1 MVQLS
6 LRREFLKNNVNF
18 MIQLGLRREFLK
30 KLRKFHGLVG
40 PPAGNFEKNKVNF
53 MVQVALRG
61 DFLKKK
67 KKMSFMVQLGLRREC
82 LKKTTTCKTKKSIFR
97 FSKMALNHV
106 LIAPEY
112 SRRREL
118 SKSYLNIFYLPIF
131 DRFVAHQSSK
141 KNFGPNVIY
150 CFFSLFLAFNIA
162 YLFAIHPRESNHALT
177 FSISQFLIGLRLTEN
192 QQIMLVPMS
201 YIAFLGYVDIIW

>member
-1 MVQLS
+1 M
-6 LRREFLKNNVNF
+6 K
-18 MIQLGLRREFLK
+18 I
-30 KLRKFHGLVG
+30 
-40 PPAGNFEKNKVNF
+40 
-53 MVQVALRG
+53 
-61 DFLKKK
+61 
-67 KKMSFMVQLGLRREC
+67 
-82 LKKTTTCKTKKSIFR
+82 TTTCKTKKSIFR

-150 CFFSLFLAFNIA
+150 CFFEKCGSTRADEVYLARSLRSTSPGVSGRLWRCMAGLQASRFRSTSPGVSGP
-162 YLFAIHPRESNHALT
+162 PRRHGYCFQHIRNGTSPHGP
-177 FSISQFLIGLRLTEN
+177 SH
-192 QQIMLVPMS
+192 
-201 YIAFLGYVDIIW
+201 YICHQPCDQ